1 VETMGKAP
9 KGKTLSNIIKLA
21 KKQGTRVIFA
31 QPQFDNNTA
40 KKIASAINGVVVFI
54 DPLAYDYLTN
64 MGNIAESVT
73 SALKK

>member
-1 VETMGKAP
+1 MGKAP
-9 KGKTLSNIIKLA
+9 KGKELSNIIKLA

-64 MGNIAESVT
+64 METIAESVT
-73 SALKK
+73 MALKK